1 MVKRMSIVGTNF
13 CQIHFVDVYGNHED
27 GFSMLE
33 FLRRGDGVHLWQYS
47 GVDSTGGID
56 VNIDGYVYLENEP

>member
-1 MVKRMSIVGTNF
+1 MVKRMSINGEEY
-13 CQIHFVDVYGNHED
+13 CQIHFVCENGEHED

-33 FLRRGDGVHLWQYS
+33 FLRDADGIKLWKYS

-56 VNIDGYVYLENEP
+56 LNTDGYVYSENEP